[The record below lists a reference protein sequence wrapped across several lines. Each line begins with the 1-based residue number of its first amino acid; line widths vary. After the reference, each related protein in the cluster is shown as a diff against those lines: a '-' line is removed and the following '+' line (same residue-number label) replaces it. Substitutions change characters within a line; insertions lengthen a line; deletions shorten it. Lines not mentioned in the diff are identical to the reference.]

1 MSFVRARHHRS
12 RASTPDA
19 GYVPG
24 VRVYRWDL
32 DKTYLLTEFDR
43 LRDLWRIATEPATA
57 KRSVPGAAPL
67 LRGLGS
73 LDRKPAARIYMLSGS
88 PVQMRPVLEEKLRL
102 DGVRVDTLV
111 LKDSLGNLRR
121 GRLRAIR
128 GQFGYKLPSLLR
140 ARVGLGRAVRE
151 TCFGD
156 DAEVDALVY
165 SLYADVIAGRVA
177 PDELARVLDAAG
189 AYPDAIAEAL
199 DALRRV
205 GQADVVDRIFIR
217 RARGRPESAFAPLG
231 TRVFAVTSWLEAA
244 IVLHGAGE
252 LDVGS
257 VEHVRA
263 ACAIEGPPLAALF
276 EAILIRGWVV
286 DVAMHRMLDA
296 LVGIGV
302 TWEACRPV
310 LERGGHIYVPPAPPA
325 ACDYVEVVRAFAQR
339 G

>member
-1 MSFVRARHHRS
+1 M
-12 RASTPDA
+12 T
-19 GYVPG
+19 G

-43 LRDLWRIATEPATA
+43 LRDLWRVATEPATA
-57 KRSVPGAAPL
+57 KQSVPGAAPL

-73 LDRKPAARIYMLSGS
+73 LERKPAARIYMLSGS
-88 PVQMRPVLEEKLRL
+88 PLQMRPVLEEKLRL

-121 GRLRAIR
+121 GRLRAVR

-165 SLYADVIAGRVA
+165 SVYADAVAGRVA
-177 PDELARVLDAAG
+177 SDQLARILEAAG
-189 AYPDAIAEAL
+189 AYPDAIADATE
-199 DALRRV
+199 ALRRL

-217 RARGRPESAFAPLG
+217 RARGRPASVFAPLG

-244 IVLHGAGE
+244 IVLYGAGE

-257 VEHVRA
+257 VEAVRA
-263 ACAIEGPPLAALF
+263 ACALEGAPLAAIF
-276 EAILIRGWVV
+276 EGLLARGWVV
-286 DVAMHRMLDA
+286 DLAMQRMLDA
-296 LVGIGV
+296 LAELGPA
-302 TWEACRPV
+302 WEICRPA
-310 LERGGHIYVPPAPPA
+310 LARGGHVYVPPAPPS
-325 ACDYVEVVRAFAQR
+325 ACDYVDLVQAFAQR